1 MCADIDPLYTNFELV
16 LIFNRNSEHA
26 QAIIPEQCNSITSP
40 EWPAVL
46 YATRIGHAYLI
57 TKTCIFAASLN
68 PG

>member
-1 MCADIDPLYTNFELV
+1 MCADINPLYANFELI

-26 QAIIPEQCNSITSP
+26 QDIIPEQCNSITSP
-40 EWPAVL
+40 ERPTVL
-46 YATRIGHAYLI
+46 YATHIGHAYLV